1 MPEEV
6 RSLTCQVQAKDTP
19 QIVSHGDQGTLDAVA
34 EGIVK
39 SFVSS
44 HVTGERADAVKQAFE
59 GVLLVR

>member
-6 RSLTCQVQAKDTP
+6 RSLTCEVQAKDTL
-19 QIVSHGDQGTLDAVA
+19 QILSSGDQITLDAVA

-44 HVTGERADAVKQAFE
+44 HVTGERADEVKQVFE